1 MTHRLFLAL
10 LAAALALPACTALR
24 SGTPTERAAL
34 LSNAPLPMDRTCRVA
49 VDPLELPS
57 AAVLVDSAALA
68 AAVAEVWR
76 QAGSPAGHVLI
87 GMRYDERGVNVRRAV
102 IERHV
107 PPALADTLQKLVFA
121 YRRALPPA
129 EREWGVRLRMD
140 LGEQPVMRVGRSLVC
155 APRARDPAAGFGN
168 SMAGAS
174 FGDVRQS
181 APSPGLAESSGAV
194 WVRVVLDAGGNVTD
208 ARVERTAI
216 RAAAEQQVLRYV
228 RNISFIPATEDGYP
242 VPGQLTFALRLG
254 R

>member
-1 MTHRLFLAL
+1 MAAP
-10 LAAALALPACTALR
+10 AAAQPTIADQRALWNRPIAPFR
-24 SGTPTERAAL
+24 IIGNVYYVGTSYIGAYLIT
-34 LSNAPLPMDRTCRVA
+34 D
-49 VDPLELPS
+49 
-57 AAVLVDSAALA
+57 
-68 AAVAEVWR
+68 
-76 QAGSPAGHVLI
+76 PAGHVLI

-102 IERHV
+102 IERQV
-107 PPALADTLQKLVFA
+107 PAALADTLQKLVFA
-121 YRRALPPA
+121 YRRALPQA

-168 SMAGAS
+168 SVADAS

>member
-1 MTHRLFLAL
+1 MTHRLCIAL
-10 LAAALALPACTALR
+10 LAGALAVPACTGFR
-24 SGTPTERAAL
+24 TTSTERSAL
-34 LSNAPLPMDRTCRVA
+34 LSDAPLPMDRTCGVS
-49 VDPLELPS
+49 VDPLELPP
-57 AAVLVDSAALA
+57 VGILVDSAALS
-68 AAVAEVWR
+68 AAVAEAWR

-87 GMRYDERGVNVRRAV
+87 GMRYDKHGVNVRRAV
-102 IERHV
+102 IERRV
-107 PPALADTLQKLVFA
+107 PAALADTVQKLVFA
-121 YRRALPPA
+121 HRRTLAQA

-140 LGEQPVMRVGRSLVC
+140 LGEEPVMRVGRSLVC
-155 APRARDPAAGFGN
+155 LPRARDPAAGIGN
-168 SMAGAS
+168 SMTAAS

-181 APSPGLAESSGAV
+181 APSPGLAENAGAV